1 MILLKARYNNS
12 KKILAYEIAWIM
24 LVAPMRDV

>member
-1 MILLKARYNNS
+1 MILLKARYNNI

-24 LVAPMRDV
+24 LVSMRDV